1 MTNQFLSNDLDIL
14 KPFMLTSDFLSKSQ
28 QYMKRSCETYVP
40 KKIDPPKK
48 SQITPKYSD
57 KLFWC
62 FYIMHKGKDD
72 YDFIDQKVFT
82 IETQTKI
89 DLVNIVREN
98 AALLKQQKISAKEV
112 EVDLANSPWITTTT
126 FHALCIIHNLS
137 CLIIKGRM
145 CYRINCA
152 NENID
157 KTVLPDILFIN
168 NKSYSLET
176 EKNIEKTRNYLDKYW
191 NITSLKKPLLSI
203 SSYKLDDLK
212 MICEK
217 MDISLLN
224 NGKSKIKKDMY
235 QDIIK
240 KL

>member
-1 MTNQFLSNDLDIL
+1 MSKQLLANDLNVL

-28 QYMKRSCETYVP
+28 QYMKQSSETYVP
-40 KKIDPPKK
+40 KKIDPPKN
-48 SQITPKYSD
+48 SLITPKYSD

-62 FYIMHKGKDD
+62 FYIMHKGKDE

-89 DLVNIVREN
+89 ELVNIVREN
-98 AALLKQQKISAKEV
+98 AAVLKQQKISAKAV

-137 CLIIKGRM
+137 CLMIKGRT
-145 CYRINCA
+145 CYRINFA
-152 NENID
+152 NENLD
-157 KTVLPDILFIN
+157 KATLPDILFIN
-168 NKSYSLET
+168 NGNYSLET
-176 EKNIEKTRNYLDKYW
+176 EKNTEKTKKYLDKYW
-191 NITSLKKPLLSI
+191 NITSLEKPLLSI

-212 MICEK
+212 IICEK
-217 MDISLLN
+217 MDIPILN
-224 NGKSKIKKDMY
+224 NGKPKIKKDMY